1 MFFISIIVWVDTTK
15 FPQNLTKSEE
25 KYIGFVR
32 TCTCNTPLTHV
43 PVSHCVPL
51 NPGAQLQLNPF
62 ARSVQM
68 PLFLHGWLA
77 HSSISVLEDKI
88 KRNKNAIAD
97 VIFDGA
103 RNKHN
108 VSRRYIYSA
117 KTFSINSHS
126 YSKQYYNQKRL
137 LSLAPESYYLKT
149 FRMLC
154 LFILTEIGN
163 VFIICPSLS
172 WNQPG
177 ARNGSP
183 LCNIC
188 YTGDFLLAGKLM
200 PTGHQLHQDNEP
212 DFLSIISREM
222 IADQKPIFA
231 SIWQCNLFASR
242 PMFVLV
248 LWILPFMKG
257 FFPLR
262 CL

>member
-1 MFFISIIVWVDTTK
+1 VDTTK

-103 RNKHN
+103 RAKLTTQLYLYPAAIAL
-108 VSRRYIYSA
+108 SIYS
-117 KTFSINSHS
+117 
-126 YSKQYYNQKRL
+126 
-137 LSLAPESYYLKT
+137 
-149 FRMLC
+149 
-154 LFILTEIGN
+154 N
-163 VFIICPSLS
+163 V
-172 WNQPG
+172 
-177 ARNGSP
+177 
-183 LCNIC
+183 
-188 YTGDFLLAGKLM
+188 
-200 PTGHQLHQDNEP
+200 
-212 DFLSIISREM
+212 
-222 IADQKPIFA
+222 
-231 SIWQCNLFASR
+231 
-242 PMFVLV
+242 
-248 LWILPFMKG
+248 
-257 FFPLR
+257 
-262 CL
+262 